1 MLGPPPLSP
10 PVAALQTEMETLALH
25 LFYMQNMDQDVRDDI
40 LIMKHVVK
48 KSEAE
53 RSRAELEKQ
62 QQVFCEGDTCVTTA
76 GPGLQQPGGG
86 GGGGGVAVPVQVGAD
101 GDPSLCAPCPL
112 AIRTCTWTSSPPEPT
127 SWKNKPRCSRLS
139 TTRRLRT
146 PGCSGKQ

>member
-76 GPGLQQPGGG
+76 GPGLQQAGGG
-86 GGGGGVAVPVQVGAD
+86 GGGGGLLCLCRSGLMGTHLSAHLV
-101 GDPSLCAPCPL
+101 PSLSGPARGPAHHPSQP
-112 AIRTCTWTSSPPEPT
+112 AGRTNRAVRGSV
-127 SWKNKPRCSRLS
+127 PRA
-139 TTRRLRT
+139 
-146 PGCSGKQ
+146 G